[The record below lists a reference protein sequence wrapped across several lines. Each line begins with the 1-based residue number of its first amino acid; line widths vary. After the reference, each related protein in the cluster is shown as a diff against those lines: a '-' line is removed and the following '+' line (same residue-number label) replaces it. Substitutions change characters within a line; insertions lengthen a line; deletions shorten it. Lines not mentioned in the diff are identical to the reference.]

1 MSVKKIQPPFL
12 NKGDEVAIISPS
24 WAIGE
29 DSITNAVTFLEGWG
43 LKVRTGRNVL
53 KKSGPFAGTDDERLA
68 DLTDMTGNSRIRA
81 VFCSRGG
88 YGLSRIIN
96 RIDFSPLLNSPK
108 WYVGFSDITV
118 LHLWLNEVCGIMSVH
133 GEMPLNFQDPDKTP
147 ASFETLHDAL
157 FGSYR
162 PVSWKG
168 KVIRPS
174 GVSGEVTG
182 GNLTLLFSMAGT
194 RAMPDT
200 RGKILFIED
209 VGEYYYHLDR
219 MMMSLRLAGKLEGL
233 SALLVGGLT
242 RMHHTSVRWGK
253 SAQTTIAE
261 AVEGYDY
268 PVFFGFPAGHI
279 KDNRAFYTGR
289 HAAITPDG
297 DGAILTYDL

>member
-12 NKGDEVAIISPS
+12 RKGDEVAIVSPS
-24 WAIGE
+24 WAISE
-29 DSITNAVTFLEGWG
+29 DRINNAVTFLEGWG
-43 LKVRTGRNVL
+43 LKVRTGKNVV

-68 DLTDMTGNSRIRA
+68 DLTEMTGDRKIKA

-88 YGLSRIIN
+88 YGLSRIID
-96 RIDFSPLLNSPK
+96 RIDFSPLLSSPK

-133 GEMPLNFQDPDKTP
+133 GEMPLNFQDPDLTP

-157 FGSYR
+157 FGNYK

-168 KVIRPS
+168 KFIRPS
-174 GVSGEVTG
+174 RVSGEVTG
-182 GNLTLLFSMAGT
+182 GNLSMMFSLAGT
-194 RAMPDT
+194 KALPDT
-200 RGKILFIED
+200 KEKILFIED

-219 MMMSLRLAGKLEGL
+219 MMMSLRLGGKLEGL

-253 SAQTTIAE
+253 TAQTTVAE
-261 AVEGYDY
+261 AVEGYSY
-268 PVFFGFPAGHI
+268 PVFFGFPAGHV

-289 HAAITPDG
+289 PATIIPDG
-297 DGAILTYDL
+297 ESAILTYE

>member
-12 NKGDEVAIISPS
+12 KKGDEVAIISPS

-29 DSITNAVTFLEGWG
+29 DRINSAVTFLEGWG

-68 DLTDMTGNSRIRA
+68 DLNEMTGDSKIRA

-88 YGLSRIIN
+88 YGLSRIIG
-96 RIDFSPLLNSPK
+96 RMDFSPLLNSPK

-133 GEMPLNFQDPDKTP
+133 GEMPLNFQDPEKTP

-157 FGSYR
+157 FGSCK
-162 PVSWKG
+162 PVLWKG
-168 KVIRPS
+168 KVIRPLE
-174 GVSGEVTG
+174 VSGEVTG
-182 GNLTLLFSMAGT
+182 GNLTLLFSLAAT
-194 RAMPDT
+194 KSMPDT
-200 RGKILFIED
+200 RGKILFIEE

-242 RMHHTSVRWGK
+242 GMHHTSVRWGK
-253 SAQTTIAE
+253 SAQTTIAD
-261 AVEGYDY
+261 AVEGYNY
-268 PVFFGFPAGHI
+268 PVFFGFPAGHV

-289 HAAITPDG
+289 HAIIKPDG
-297 DGAILTYDL
+297 DGAILTYD

>member
-12 NKGDEVAIISPS
+12 KKGDEVAIVSPS
-24 WAIGE
+24 WAIGG
-29 DSITNAVTFLEGWG
+29 DSINNAVTFLEGWG

-68 DLTDMTGNSRIRA
+68 DLNEMTGDSKIRA

-108 WYVGFSDITV
+108 WYAGFSDITV

-133 GEMPLNFQDPDKTP
+133 GEMPLNFQDPEKTP

-157 FGSYR
+157 FGGYK
-162 PVSWKG
+162 PVSWQG
-168 KVIRPS
+168 KVIRPQE
-174 GVSGEVTG
+174 VAGEVTG
-182 GNLTLLFSMAGT
+182 GNLTLLFSLAGT

-200 RGKILFIED
+200 RGKILFIEE

-233 SALLVGGLT
+233 SALLAGGLS

-253 SAQTTIAE
+253 SAQTTIAD
-261 AVEGYDY
+261 AVEGYSY
-268 PVFFGFPAGHI
+268 PVFFGFPAGHV

-289 HAAITPDG
+289 HAVIKPDG
-297 DGAILTYDL
+297 DGAILTYD

>member
-1 MSVKKIQPPFL
+1 MPVKKIHPPFL
-12 NKGDEVAIISPS
+12 KKGDEVAIISPS
-24 WAIGE
+24 WAISE
-29 DSITNAVTFLEGWG
+29 DCINNAVTFLEGWG
-43 LKVRTGRNVL
+43 LKVRPGRNVL

-68 DLTDMTGNSRIRA
+68 DLTEMTGDSNIKA
-81 VFCSRGG
+81 VFC
-88 YGLSRIIN
+88 YGLSRIID
-96 RIDFSPLLNSPK
+96 RIDFSPLNDSPK

-133 GEMPLNFQDPDKTP
+133 GEMPLNFHDPDKTP

-157 FGSYR
+157 FGNYK

-168 KVIRPS
+168 RVIRPA

-182 GNLTLLFSMAGT
+182 GNLTLIFSLAGT
-194 RAMPDT
+194 RALPDT

-219 MMMSLRLAGKLEGL
+219 MMMSLRLGGNLDGL

-242 RMHHTSVRWGK
+242 KMHNTSVRWGK

-261 AVEGYDY
+261 AVEGYNY
-268 PVFFGFPAGHI
+268 PVFFGFPAGHV

-289 HAAITPDG
+289 HAEITPDG
-297 DGAILTYDL
+297 DGAILTFD

>member
-12 NKGDEVAIISPS
+12 RKGDEVAIISPS
-24 WAIGE
+24 WAVSEGVINN
-29 DSITNAVTFLEGWG
+29 SVIFLEGWG
-43 LKVRTGRNVL
+43 LKVRTGRNIL
-53 KKSGPFAGTDDERLA
+53 NKSGPFAGTDDQR
-68 DLTDMTGNSRIRA
+68 LTDLMEMTSDRRIKA

-88 YGLSRIIN
+88 YGLTRIID

-118 LHLWLNEVCGIMSVH
+118 LHLWLNVVCGIMSVH
-133 GEMPLNFQDPDKTP
+133 GEMPLNFQNPGKTP

-157 FGSYR
+157 FGNYK
-162 PVSWKG
+162 PVLWKG

-182 GNLTLLFSMAGT
+182 GNLTLVFSLAGT
-194 RAMPDT
+194 RALPDT

-219 MMMSLRLAGKLEGL
+219 MMMSLRLGGKLDGL
-233 SALLVGGLT
+233 AALLVGGLT
-242 RMHHTSVRWGK
+242 KMHHTSVRWGK

-261 AVEGYDY
+261 AVKDY
-268 PVFFGFPAGHI
+268 SFPVFFGFPAGHV

-289 HAAITPDG
+289 QATITPDG
-297 DGAILTYDL
+297 DGTILTFD